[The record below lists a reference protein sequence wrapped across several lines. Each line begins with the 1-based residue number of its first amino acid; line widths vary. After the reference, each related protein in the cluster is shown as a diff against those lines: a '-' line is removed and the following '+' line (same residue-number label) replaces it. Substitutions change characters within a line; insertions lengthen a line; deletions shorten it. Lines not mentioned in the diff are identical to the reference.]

1 MTLMPWEHAPA
12 VPTLSLMEITSE
24 TRVIEI
30 LDRYGDI
37 ADVMELFGV
46 HRAGPLGLRRVLA
59 RFLTVRRAAWVHRV
73 PLDRFVA
80 QLREA
85 TARADVSKRSP

>member
-1 MTLMPWEHAPA
+1 MTTRL
-12 VPTLSLMEITSE
+12 EITAD
-24 TRVIEI
+24 TRVLHI

-59 RFLTVRRAAWVHRV
+59 RMLTVRRAAIVHRV
-73 PLDRFVA
+73 PLDAFLA
-80 QLREA
+80 KLREA
-85 TARADVSKRSP
+85 VARADAARGAQHP

>member
-1 MTLMPWEHAPA
+1 MD
-12 VPTLSLMEITSE
+12 ITPE

-59 RFLTVRRAAWVHRV
+59 RLLTVRRAAWVHRV
-73 PLDRFVA
+73 PLDAFLGK
-80 QLREA
+80 LREA
-85 TARADVSKRSP
+85 TSRADARAT